1 MRLLTKMSL
10 GALVAL
16 GMFSCSDDAEIKN
29 LAPTNP
35 AISSPANDSK
45 EIDVDVVLKW
55 NASTD
60 PEKGIVKYDVYLGA
74 TKILTDKD
82 IKSKDQTT
90 LEYTEKL
97 SGHTLYFWKVVAKD
111 VAGGLTASKVYSFVT
126 ANGLPTAVANLIP
139 INEATILNKK
149 VTFTWDPS
157 VDSDK
162 DAVKYNLYVS
172 EKKDFV
178 EADIKQPLM
187 TDCTVELTL
196 EVGKTYFWQ
205 VETIDAEGG
214 KIKSVVNTFTT
225 ANNLPTAVVNLSPKN
240 AATILSKKVT
250 FKWDPSVDADKD
262 AVKYNLYVSEKKI
275 FVEADIKQALMTDC
289 TVELALEVGK
299 TYFWQVE
306 TIDAEGGKIKSVV
319 STFTTANN
327 LPTVVGSLFPANEAI
342 NVNKTLTFT
351 WAVSVD
357 ADKDILKYN
366 LYVSKNNT
374 FTAADIKAKET
385 VKNAIELSL
394 EAHTKYFW
402 QVETIDAE
410 GGKVKSSVVSFTTAN
425 SLPTVALGSL
435 PADMAIDVTKTPILK
450 WSASTDADGDAVK
463 YNVYLSKSN
472 VFKAADVIAPLIGEC
487 TFTIAKE
494 LDVHTT
500 YYWQVET
507 IGSEGEK
514 VKSTICSFRTFNTAP
529 TAPIYSTPTA
539 DAVNVAK
546 TATTF
551 TWKASTDADNDV
563 VKYNLYLSRKNTIS
577 DMDLQ
582 KEDIAA
588 TTFTLPTELMA
599 HTKYYWRIAAVDSEG
614 KMTRGEV
621 FSFRTQNTL
630 PTKPVLVDFID
641 SKVNNLLN
649 VSITWNASTD
659 ADSDAITYDV
669 YVTKNNDFADADKVA
684 TDLSVTNTILA
695 GLDFGADYKFKI
707 VAKDAFGAL
716 VDSEIKTF
724 NYDAAAYKISVDH
737 FNITKP
743 AVGFEGGLCLLEWE
757 TAGNDVKYDVVISA
771 NADFSTPLVQ
781 KENVLGL
788 NTNVSIQGATE
799 NSRLYVKVVAK
810 DEAGKS
816 LKSNE
821 YSFTYK
827 KFGTFTDT
835 RDNKIY
841 KTVNID
847 GKIWLAENLAFL
859 PAEDTNPEV
868 VVPGIIEHI
877 GSGDDAKT
885 IDPAKLAYAD
895 IKNHKNYGKY
905 GLLYSRKEIARVGVV
920 PAGWHIPTP
929 EEWDVVEKSVGMTD
943 EEILSSEYVGTGA
956 INLKSNEAWTNK
968 GTNESGL
975 NFLPSGYGILSGGW
989 MAPKLEVNDFG
1000 ISTAF
1005 WTSNYTPGR
1014 FAKEYIRA
1022 LVDTDNG
1029 VKNGRSMGTRR
1040 YSVRLVKD

>member
-1 MRLLTKMSL
+1 MRLLKKMSL
-10 GALVAL
+10 GALVAFSL
-16 GMFSCSDDAEIKN
+16 FSCSEDAEVKN

-35 AISSPANDSK
+35 AISYPSNDAK
-45 EIDVDVVLKW
+45 DINVNAILKW
-55 NASTD
+55 NASID
-60 PEKGIVKYDVYLGA
+60 PEKGIVKYDVYIGG
-74 TKILTDKD
+74 TKVLTDKD
-82 IKSKDQTT
+82 IKSKDQVE

-111 VAGGLTASKVYSFVT
+111 VAGGVTTSKVFSFET
-126 ANGLPTAVANLIP
+126 ANGLPTAAANLIP
-139 INEATILNKK
+139 KNEAIILNKK
-149 VTFTWDPS
+149 VTFTWD
-157 VDSDK
+157 
-162 DAVKYNLYVS
+162 A
-172 EKKDFV
+172 
-178 EADIKQPLM
+178 
-187 TDCTVELTL
+187 
-196 EVGKTYFWQ
+196 
-205 VETIDAEGG
+205 
-214 KIKSVVNTFTT
+214 
-225 ANNLPTAVVNLSPKN
+225 
-240 AATILSKKVT
+240 
-250 FKWDPSVDADKD
+250 SVDADKD
-262 AVKYNLYVSEKKI
+262 AVKYNLYVSEKED
-275 FVEADIKQALMTDC
+275 FVEADIKKALITDC
-289 TVELALEVGK
+289 TVELSLEVDK
-299 TYFWQVE
+299 KYFWKVE
-306 TIDAEGGKIKSVV
+306 TIDAEGGKINSVV
-319 STFTTANN
+319 NNFTTANN
-327 LPTVVGSLFPANEAI
+327 LPIAAGDLFPENDAK
-342 NVNKTLTFT
+342 NVSQTPVFKWKASTDPDSD
-351 WAVSVD
+351 AV
-357 ADKDILKYN
+357 KYN
-366 LYVSKNNT
+366 LYVSKKNVFVPEDIIIKDTDKCT
-374 FTAADIKAKET
+374 FTVVKE
-385 VKNAIELSL
+385 L
-394 EAHTKYFW
+394 ESNTKYFW

-410 GGKVKSSVVSFTTAN
+410 GGKVKSAVASFTTTNFLPTTAIC
-425 SLPTVALGSL
+425 SLPLNKATGVSR
-435 PADMAIDVTKTPILK
+435 TPILE

-529 TAPIYSTPTA
+529 TAPIYSTPAA
-539 DAVNVAK
+539 DAVDVAK

-641 SKVNNLLN
+641 SKVNNKLN
-649 VSITWNASTD
+649 ISTTWNASTD
-659 ADSDAITYDV
+659 ADSDAVTYDV

-684 TDLSVTNTILA
+684 TDLSVTNTILT
-695 GLDFGADYKFKI
+695 GLDFSADYKFKI

-743 AVGFEGGLCLLEWE
+743 AVGFEGGLCLIEWE

-799 NSRLYVKVVAK
+799 NSKLYVKVVAK
-810 DEAGKS
+810 DDSGRS
-816 LKSNE
+816 LKSND
-821 YSFTYK
+821 YSFIYK

-847 GKIWLAENLAFL
+847 GKIWLAENFAFL

-868 VVPGIIEHI
+868 AVPGIIEHI

-895 IKNHKNYGKY
+895 IKNHKNYEKY
-905 GLLYSRKEIARVGVV
+905 GLLYSRAEIAKVGVI
-920 PAGWHIPTP
+920 PTGWHIATP
-929 EEWDVVEKSVGMTD
+929 EEWIEVEKSIGMTNEQIIGDSYRGGELSNKLKSKSIWNKVGTD
-943 EEILSSEYVGTGA
+943 ESGLNCFPAGYGAMVGSFIKVLKVKEFSEQCRFWTSFSEVKYGRENNHYRSLSSEYD
-956 INLKSNEAWTNK
+956 
-968 GTNESGL
+968 
-975 NFLPSGYGILSGGW
+975 GIKAGSTLS
-989 MAPKLEVNDFG
+989 
-1000 ISTAF
+1000 
-1005 WTSNYTPGR
+1005 
-1014 FAKEYIRA
+1014 KE
-1022 LVDTDNG
+1022 
-1029 VKNGRSMGTRR
+1029 R